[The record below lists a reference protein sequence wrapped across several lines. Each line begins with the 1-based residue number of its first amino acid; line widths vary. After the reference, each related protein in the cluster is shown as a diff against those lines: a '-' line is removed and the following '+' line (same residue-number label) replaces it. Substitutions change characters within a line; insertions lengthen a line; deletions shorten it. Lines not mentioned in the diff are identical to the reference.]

1 MTPND
6 VAQTVI
12 CADETQLWECLY
24 YMDHLGSALIWDQ
37 AKHAV
42 QVTWMHVAW
51 RFVISCWRET

>member
-42 QVTWMHVAW
+42 QVTEMHVA
-51 RFVISCWRET
+51 